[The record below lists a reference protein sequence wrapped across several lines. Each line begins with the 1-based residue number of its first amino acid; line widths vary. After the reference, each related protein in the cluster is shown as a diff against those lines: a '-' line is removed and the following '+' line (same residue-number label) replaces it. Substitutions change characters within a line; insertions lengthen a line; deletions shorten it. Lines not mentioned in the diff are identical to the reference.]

1 MCARPSLAVQLC
13 VAARCRCAKFA
24 KVPFSS
30 LLSPL
35 LSSHSWLLPAATPCF
50 ECTFTLCCIC
60 QILPRQVL
68 GLGRRVVVA
77 VAAAKHHTL
86 VATSAGEVFSFG
98 SNKDGRLGYPAVD
111 TQPTPR
117 K

>member
-1 MCARPSLAVQLC
+1 MFSCCCMLIVPALHACMCVSHT
-13 VAARCRCAKFA
+13 
-24 KVPFSS
+24 
-30 LLSPL
+30 
-35 LSSHSWLLPAATPCF
+35 LSSP
-50 ECTFTLCCIC
+50 
-60 QILPRQVL
+60 QILPRQVS

-111 TQPTPR
+111 TQATPR

>member
-1 MCARPSLAVQLC
+1 VFNTTI
-13 VAARCRCAKFA
+13 AAAAAAAAAAAPAPASCR
-24 KVPFSS
+24 
-30 LLSPL
+30 
-35 LSSHSWLLPAATPCF
+35 
-50 ECTFTLCCIC
+50 
-60 QILPRQVL
+60 QILPRQVV

-77 VAAAKHHTL
+77 VVAAKHHTL

-98 SNKDGRLGYPAVD
+98 SNKDGRLGYAAVD

>member
-1 MCARPSLAVQLC
+1 MVVVCT
-13 VAARCRCAKFA
+13 K
-24 KVPFSS
+24 
-30 LLSPL
+30 
-35 LSSHSWLLPAATPCF
+35 LLPLVAVGV
-50 ECTFTLCCIC
+50 

-68 GLGRRVVVA
+68 GLGRRVVVS

>member
-1 MCARPSLAVQLC
+1 LVFTKLLLL
-13 VAARCRCAKFA
+13 VAAAVGF
-24 KVPFSS
+24 
-30 LLSPL
+30 
-35 LSSHSWLLPAATPCF
+35 
-50 ECTFTLCCIC
+50 

-68 GLGRRVVVA
+68 GLGRRVVVC